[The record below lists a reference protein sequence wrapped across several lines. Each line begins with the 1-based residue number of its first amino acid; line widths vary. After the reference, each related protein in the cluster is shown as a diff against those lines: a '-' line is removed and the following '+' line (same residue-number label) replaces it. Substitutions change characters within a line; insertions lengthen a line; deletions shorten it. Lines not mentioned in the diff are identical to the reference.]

1 MNISELSVK
10 KPKTVIVGLILFL
23 GLGILG
29 FFNLKA
35 ELLPSVDTSTITI
48 TTQYNGAGVEEIRDN
63 VIKPIEDAIVGI
75 SGVDNINS
83 TATEGMATV
92 MVQFTEKTK
101 INDAYLDVQQALSDV
116 ENKLPK
122 DASSPVLKKMNINM
136 MPPFVLAVTGDIPY
150 DELYLQADKM
160 GQALKTLN
168 GVGDVTLTG
177 AYKKE
182 LHINI
187 DKKAIEHYGVNINTV
202 LNTIKMENSN
212 TPGGEIKTSGE
223 IFNLKV
229 NGNFTSIKEVENLP
243 ISLSTGGQIRIEDIA
258 EVTMEYPEVQNYQRF
273 NGEQSIGINIQ
284 KQEDANIVAIAQG
297 VEKKITEIKKELPA
311 NVKVTM
317 VKDQSK
323 FVKGSQKS
331 LYSSLAEA
339 IFTTSLVMLLFLK
352 KWRPALIVLISIP
365 TSLIST
371 FFMVYIFG
379 LTLNMM
385 TLLALSL
392 CVGILVDD
400 SIVVIEN
407 IERHL
412 KLGKNPI
419 TAAIEG
425 RKEIAMAAI
434 AITLCDVVV
443 FGPVGFA
450 TGMAGNVLRQF
461 GLTIVSATLL
471 SLLISFTL
479 TPMLAS
485 KLLKSEDRKE
495 EEKKSWIAIYEEK
508 MMEVYKSLL
517 IKSLDHRN
525 KIIFLVIGCLVAS
538 ISLIPLKVIKAEN
551 VPVSDMSGLTINLT
565 VRAGAP
571 LEFTES
577 KVKEIETYLKSREEI
592 ADIFSTVG
600 IDNNKSSAQIII
612 NLVPKEK
619 REKSQTKI
627 VEEVRQ
633 WCSQQQGFSFTV
645 LEADMMGNTSSDTSK
660 AISIKVTG
668 SDEKVLKKISE
679 EVELKLQKIE
689 GITDIENSAASTKK
703 EFNVK
708 VDRLAASEIGI
719 TTSELGGILRT
730 AVNGSDA
737 GVYRKN
743 GNEFDMVVKFT
754 EKTIV
759 TKEELSNI
767 KVIGT
772 KGKTAYLGQLADIEI
787 IGSYQKQL
795 RYNRKNMIKV
805 SANLQ
810 NKKLS
815 DVNEEMESDM
825 SKISIPEGYEIDFA
839 GDVKNMKDTFTS
851 LIIIIIVAMILVYM
865 ILIVLYESYLT
876 PFIRLLSLPC
886 AAIGALFALAITGT
900 TFNMMTLI
908 GLIMLDGLASK
919 NGTLLIDYTNTLM
932 KQGKSLREALLEA
945 GVSRIKP
952 IVMTTVTMLVG
963 MFPLATSRSD
973 GNEMFSGMAIIIIG
987 GMLSSTIFSPLLLP
1001 AVYTIMDDA
1010 RQYFSRKKHRVEI
1023 KG

>member
-212 TPGGEIKTSGE
+212 TPGGEIKTNGE

-229 NGNFTSIKEVENLP
+229 NGNFVSINEVENLP
-243 ISLSTGGQIRIEDIA
+243 ISLSTGGQIRIGDIA

-517 IKSLDHRN
+517 IKSLDHRK

-577 KVKEIETYLKSREEI
+577 KVKEIETYLKSREEV

-708 VDRLAASEIGI
+708 VDRLATSEIGI

-759 TKEELSNI
+759 TKEELANI

-825 SKISIPEGYEIDFA
+825 NKISIPEGYEIDFA

-886 AAIGALFALAITGT
+886 AAIGALFTLAITGT

-1010 RQYFSRKKHRVEI
+1010 RQYFSRKKHKVEI
-1023 KG
+1023 KD